1 VKPLRIALVATLLA
15 AAAAAST
22 GCQRSQAGTLPTTLT
37 VGDLHAVHALV
48 QVGGREARGRV
59 RLADGDEVT
68 TGPDGRARLRLD
80 DGTLAVVGSGT
91 RFTLRG
97 TRIELAV
104 GKLFLEGG
112 ATSRAEVALG
122 DARTT
127 VATSSVAFERHAGG
141 AKIYCAEGELMLESL
156 GKRTRVASGETATL
170 AAGRVEVAPEKAFD
184 DWTGGLAVPFRGDA
198 GHSAIAE
205 LRSNAGGTEAGPPL
219 VVRSQK
225 IDVRIDGELA
235 ITRARAT
242 YFNGLDHAVQADV
255 RLALPAG
262 AILSRVARRLGNELN
277 EQDARLMLSPPAST
291 DVWSSTPRLEW
302 AGDGFLR
309 GVLPSIE
316 SGKTLE
322 LILEYAEWLP
332 VRGGRASYRFP
343 MASEGAPPLVGE
355 LFARVDAE
363 KSGTTFLAAS
373 AGSKVTGRT
382 VELRK
387 TDVRPS
393 GDLVVEYAP
402 SLAVAGR
409 ARAYVMP
416 APSGE
421 DSYVLVRTEVPERSE
436 PGITLAVVVDTS
448 MSVGAAN
455 LETARAVI
463 DAILEGLG
471 PRDSVVV
478 IGADQLTRAIGP
490 ETPQP
495 VTPELRN
502 RIRAELARVR
512 PGGASH
518 LALALERGADV
529 LDAGGARSSGML
541 VYVGDGR
548 PTVGPPDAEQ
558 IRRRLGQRTGGV
570 PRVGAVAVGPG
581 ADRWLLARLVTGAGS
596 VYEVAD
602 RADAARAGAALL
614 ADALEPTLRD
624 VELDLGPTVDRV
636 YPREA
641 RAALAGGTV
650 SVVGRLRGKL
660 PASIGFRFRDGAQQL
675 DETRPL
681 KLVATPAGAD
691 LPRRWALARLE
702 ELAVRGDG
710 LEPGITLAAST
721 GLLTPF
727 TSFFFEPMS
736 EKSQPSTPFR
746 FRVQALSP
754 ELDRAFAPYVDTP
767 VVRGSTLLEPP
778 RSFGGGVSLRD
789 AAEAAAQ
796 RTLNRARNAVR
807 ACRDARA
814 AVRPEVTNSFR
825 IELEVS
831 AEGRAAR
838 VRVELDGSSGRD
850 PVLERCVE
858 NVVKALPYFAAGAVV
873 NVHHVLEVPE
883 GQSARR
889 TKCTPTARLSLPIR
903 KSVWRARKPERVE
916 AYLEATRGCELT
928 SWLDRR
934 EFLLLLLERVTDGA
948 ARMGLA
954 GELDAAG
961 ESDAAAFVRKE
972 ALRRVSSFA
981 ELEQLARSAIE
992 NEPVIDA
999 ELEQAYRAAKSDE
1012 QRLTVVQRFLLLAP
1026 HSPLARRRLFTLL
1039 EALKRNDAL
1048 LQAIDA
1054 VRSDP
1059 FADAGLLAQG
1069 ASALRRLGLEPES
1082 RRAFGELIERAPGD
1096 PWTLAYVGDRLRGEG
1111 LLDEA
1116 VDAYESLARLMPNDA
1131 AVSLRLALAHAAA
1144 GRLDAATRLLERVTQ
1159 TGGRGDDGRLGEL
1172 AAVTEAVLVS
1182 AARPEVKD
1190 GDVSAELARRLAQT
1204 PLPDVAS
1211 LIFVEAPPADDPVAV
1226 SVTRENGEKG
1236 EQSPDLDAHVLG
1248 LSVVRVERGDGALVI
1263 RLRHG
1268 SDAGP
1273 GLAQKVRISALAL
1286 GPNREQSRLMR
1297 WERVIPADGKPVDVR
1312 WNGETLL

>member
-1 VKPLRIALVATLLA
+1 MNRLRTALVAAMLA
-15 AAAAAST
+15 SAALASA
-22 GCQRSQAGTLPTTLT
+22 GCKRSEEATQATQT

-59 RLADGDEVT
+59 RIADGDEVT

-80 DGTLAVVGSGT
+80 DGTIAVVGSGT

-97 TRIELAV
+97 TRIELTA

-112 ATSRAEVALG
+112 ATSRTEVAIG

-127 VATSSVAFERHAGG
+127 VAASSVAFERSANG
-141 AKIYCAEGELMLESL
+141 AKIYCAEGELMLEAA
-156 GKRTRVASGETATL
+156 GKRNRVASGETASL
-170 AAGRVEVAPEKAFD
+170 ANGRVEVAPEKAFD

-198 GHSAIAE
+198 GRSAIAE
-205 LRSNAGGTEAGPPL
+205 LRGGAGNKEAGAPL

-235 ITRARAT
+235 ITRSRAT
-242 YFNGLDHAVQADV
+242 YFNGLDQAVQADV
-255 RLALPAG
+255 RLALPEG
-262 AILSRVARRLGNELN
+262 AILSRVARRLGSEPA
-277 EQDARLMLSPPAST
+277 EQDARLMLSPPSDT
-291 DVWSSTPRLEW
+291 DTWFATPRLEW

-343 MASEGAPPLVGE
+343 MANEGDPPLIGE
-355 LFARVDAE
+355 LFAKVDAE
-363 KSGTTFLAAS
+363 KSGTKFLAAS
-373 AGSKVTGRT
+373 AGSKVSGRT

-387 TDVRPS
+387 TDMRPS

-402 SLAVAGR
+402 ALAVAGS
-409 ARAYVMP
+409 ARAYVMS
-416 APSGE
+416 APGGA
-421 DSYVLVRTEVPERSE
+421 DPYVMVRTEVPERSE

-455 LETARAVI
+455 LETGRAVI

-478 IGADQLTRAIGP
+478 LAADQLTRAIGP

-495 VTPELRN
+495 VTKSLRDQV
-502 RIRAELARVR
+502 RTELARVR

-602 RADAARAGAALL
+602 RGDAARAGAALL

-624 VELDLGPTVDRV
+624 VELDLGSSVDRV

-650 SVVGRLRGKL
+650 SVIGRLRGKL
-660 PASIGFRFRDGAQQL
+660 PASIGFRFRDGAKEVE
-675 DETRPL
+675 ETRPL
-681 KLVATPAGAD
+681 RLIATPAGAD

-710 LEPGITLAAST
+710 LEPGIALAAST

-727 TSFFFEPMS
+727 TSFFFEGIS
-736 EKSQPSTPFR
+736 EDSKPSTPFR
-746 FRVQALSP
+746 YRVQALSP
-754 ELDRAFAPYVDTP
+754 ELDRAFAPYIDAP
-767 VVRGSTLLEPP
+767 LPRGSTLLEPP
-778 RSFGGGVSLRD
+778 RSFGGGASLRD

-814 AVRPEVTNSFR
+814 AVRPEVTNSFT
-825 IELEVS
+825 IDLEVS
-831 AEGRAAR
+831 AEGRASR
-838 VRVELDGSSGRD
+838 VRIELGGTSGRD

-883 GQSARR
+883 GRSARR

-903 KSVWRARKPERVE
+903 KSVWRARKLEIME
-916 AYLEATRGCELT
+916 QYLSAMHGCELT

-934 EFLLLLLERVTDGA
+934 EFLLLMLERVTDGGA
-948 ARMGLA
+948 QMGLA

-972 ALRRVSSFA
+972 ALRRVRSFA
-981 ELEQLARSAIE
+981 ELEQLTRSAVE
-992 NEPVIDA
+992 NEPVIDG
-999 ELEQAYRAAKSDE
+999 ELEQAYRAAKTDE
-1012 QRLTVVQRFLLLAP
+1012 QRLAVVQRFLLLAP
-1026 HSPLARRRLFTLL
+1026 HSPLARRRQFTLL
-1039 EALKRNDAL
+1039 EVLKRNDAL
-1048 LQAIDA
+1048 VQAIDGA
-1054 VRSDP
+1054 RNDP

-1069 ASALRRLGLEPES
+1069 AAALRRLGLEPES

-1131 AVSLRLALAHAAA
+1131 AVSLRLALAHAAS

-1182 AARPEVKD
+1182 AARPDVKD
-1190 GDVSAELARRLAQT
+1190 GEVSAELARRLAQT

-1226 SVTRENGEKG
+1226 SVTRETGEKG
-1236 EQSPDLDAHVLG
+1236 EQSPDLDARPLG
-1248 LSVVRVERGDGALVI
+1248 LSVVRVERGDGAIVI
-1263 RLRHG
+1263 RLKHG

-1273 GLAQKVRISALAL
+1273 GLAQKVQISALAL
-1286 GPNREQSRLMR
+1286 APNREQSRLLR